1 MFFLLVGG
9 FFFVTCFNFVLT
21 LYSSDRLVVVIGCS
35 GCESV
40 CVRFH
45 GGYRRSPMMGLGRSS
60 RGGVMIL
67 TDLSVWVGVV
77 FGFLASR

>member
-1 MFFLLVGG
+1 M
-9 FFFVTCFNFVLT
+9 
-21 LYSSDRLVVVIGCS
+21 IGYL
-35 GCESV
+35 GRESV
-40 CVRFH
+40 YVRFH